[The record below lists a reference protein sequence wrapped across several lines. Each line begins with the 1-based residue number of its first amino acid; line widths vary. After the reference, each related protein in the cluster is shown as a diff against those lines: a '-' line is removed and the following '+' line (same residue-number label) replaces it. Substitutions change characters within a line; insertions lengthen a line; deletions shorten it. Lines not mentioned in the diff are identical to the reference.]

1 MDLYELTQN
10 TRNPKDYPYLMY
22 VDDVEVEEVS
32 SDGQDIELEDVIT
45 VVVPV
50 TKEEIIE
57 FIKDNPD
64 RPVEVYERETMR
76 DVTDQ
81 FKMKNEGVDS

>member
-1 MDLYELTQN
+1 
-10 TRNPKDYPYLMY
+10 MY

-50 TKEEIIE
+50 TKEELIE

>member
-1 MDLYELTQN
+1 MDLYDLTQN
-10 TRNPKDYPYLMY
+10 TRNPKDYPYLLY

-32 SDGQDIELEDVIT
+32 SDGQEVELEDVVT
-45 VVVPV
+45 VIVPV

-57 FIKDNPD
+57 FINSNQD
-64 RPVEVYERETMR
+64 RPVEVYERETMK

-81 FKMKNEGVDS
+81 FKADKGVNS